1 MNNND
6 RKPWVL
12 IAIAAVFAF
21 LIFGELTGGSGTAPE
36 PTTTPDVEEQ
46 LAILTVGSAEAAVVR
61 DYRLALNAAEP
72 ACTQDRQGIG
82 DIGLRGTEIAEDR
95 GIDTTPLELIRA
107 IPQAVPASERPTDCA
122 EILSALLV
130 LLTP

>member
-12 IAIAAVFAF
+12 IALAAVFAL
-21 LIFGELTGGSGTAPE
+21 LIFGELTGGSEPAPE
-36 PTTTPDVEEQ
+36 PTTTPDVAEQ

-61 DYRLALNAAEP
+61 DYRIALNAAEP
-72 ACTQDRQGIG
+72 ACTQDRQSIG

-107 IPQAVPASERPTDCA
+107 IPQAVPAEARPTDCA
-122 EILSALLV
+122 EVLSV
-130 LLTP
+130 LIAMLTP